1 MSPVLTDAVLD
12 ARASICLR
20 GCDQIVIGGDLA
32 SIDPAALEPIGA
44 VSAWRGSGPISG
56 AWWSSTLGINVEV
69 GNQRER
75 DAVML
80 EDFSGDLRL
89 VATRPMRLTIPAVD
103 GDLRPSHLIQRAS
116 GHWDLLL
123 TDPVEPALREAFSR
137 VTGFRLHSP
146 ALLDHLSALITLVN
160 EKFGAELTDADKLT
174 FEQARMD
181 LMRHDDM
188 RIVAE
193 NNDRAQYNIVLEDR
207 ADDIILERGQRNG
220 QLFDAYFANPAIRRV
235 FIDYLASTYDE
246 FRSAAR

>member
-12 ARASICLR
+12 TRASICLR
-20 GCDQIVIGGDLA
+20 GCDQVVIGGDLA

-56 AWWSSTLGINVEV
+56 AWWASTLGINVEV

-89 VATRPMRLTIPAVD
+89 VTTRPMRLTIPAVD

-146 ALLDHLSALITLVN
+146 ALLDHPVFVPNVRWLAGFRFSR
-160 EKFGAELTDADKLT
+160 
-174 FEQARMD
+174 FEVPGNVR
-181 LMRHDDM
+181 
-188 RIVAE
+188 
-193 NNDRAQYNIVLEDR
+193 
-207 ADDIILERGQRNG
+207 
-220 QLFDAYFANPAIRRV
+220 
-235 FIDYLASTYDE
+235 DYLTGALASP
-246 FRSAAR
+246 RSIRAVCAKAPSATGLPRDATLAGLYRMLWDRELVADLTSSPLNERTEVVRA